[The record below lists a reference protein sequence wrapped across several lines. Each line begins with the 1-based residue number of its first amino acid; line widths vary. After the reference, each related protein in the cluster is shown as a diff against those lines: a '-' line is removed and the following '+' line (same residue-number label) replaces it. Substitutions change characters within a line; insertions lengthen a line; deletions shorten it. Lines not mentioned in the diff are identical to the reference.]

1 MARLPPTL
9 KDERCL
15 SAPLIAKRAKQAGAN
30 AANTLTGS
38 KQFEVQSEILVSVMN
53 FFLEFII

>member
-15 SAPLIAKRAKQAGAN
+15 SAPLIAKRAKQAWAN
-30 AANTLTGS
+30 AAHTLTGS

-53 FFLEFII
+53 IF